1 MTDQQQH
8 LQQVLEQQKT
18 LVGEIN
24 ELNTQVDSK
33 RQMAL
38 KLQGVLEYLQ
48 QLGIELPKE
57 EEASAEEGAEAP
69 AAEAVTPE
77 VAAAEQLNFTVYSKE
92 GCPYC
97 DKVKQVLELTG
108 SSFVVYTLGE
118 RFNREEF
125 YGEFGEG
132 STFPQVTCNGQKL
145 GGCVETIKYLQEH
158 KILT

>member
-24 ELNTQVDSK
+24 ELNSQVDSK

-57 EEASAEEGAEAP
+57 EEASAETEEAP
-69 AAEAVTPE
+69 AEEAAVTPE
-77 VAAAEQLNFTVYSKE
+77 VAE
-92 GCPYC
+92 G
-97 DKVKQVLELTG
+97 
-108 SSFVVYTLGE
+108 
-118 RFNREEF
+118 
-125 YGEFGEG
+125 
-132 STFPQVTCNGQKL
+132 
-145 GGCVETIKYLQEH
+145 
-158 KILT
+158 

>member
-48 QLGIELPKE
+48 QLGVELPKE
-57 EEASAEEGAEAP
+57 EEAAADAPEAEAP

-77 VAAAEQLNFTVYSKE
+77 VAAAE
-92 GCPYC
+92 
-97 DKVKQVLELTG
+97 
-108 SSFVVYTLGE
+108 
-118 RFNREEF
+118 
-125 YGEFGEG
+125 
-132 STFPQVTCNGQKL
+132 
-145 GGCVETIKYLQEH
+145 
-158 KILT
+158 